1 MIEIVLVVDGQ
12 RQFGPGEAVGGDDDA
27 RIRSLNG
34 CSEAPSLLS
43 LCSPERTASS
53 PAEDCSDL
61 FDPSTTPRLI
71 RLAM

>member
-1 MIEIVLVVDGQ
+1 MIEVVLVVDGH
-12 RQFGPGEAVGGDDDA
+12 RQLGPGEAVQGNDDA
-27 RIRSLNG
+27 QIRSLNG
-34 CSEAPSLLS
+34 CSEAPGLLS

-53 PAEDCSDL
+53 PAKDCSDL